1 MADARVDKL
10 LCDQGLAA
18 SRAKAQILIEAG
30 AVRYASAG
38 AWLAITKASQKVP
51 LDSQFKIE
59 PVHELQY
66 VSRAGLKLE
75 AALNWLLAHGHINDQ
90 QLKQWVA
97 LDVGQST
104 GGFTDCLLQYGVNQ
118 VVGID
123 VGHAQ
128 LDNSLQHHPAVSCL
142 EGVNAKELPVE
153 RLLALTPDGFDCIV
167 MDVSF
172 ISQTKILP
180 NLPAFAKPGC
190 WLVSLIKPQFEV
202 GREAVGKNGIVKNI
216 NAINQAIQSV
226 EACAKANGFAGKAK
240 LESPILGGDGN
251 RETLLVAQRL

>member
-18 SRAKAQILIEAG
+18 SRAKAQTLIEAG

-38 AWLAITKASQKVP
+38 AWLTITKASQKVP
-51 LDSQFKIE
+51 ADSQFQID
-59 PVHELQY
+59 PIHVLQY

-75 AALNWLLAHGHINDQ
+75 AGLNWLVQHAHIDNRK
-90 QLKQWVA
+90 LKHWVT

-104 GGFTDCLLQYGVNQ
+104 GGFTDCLLQHGVNK

-128 LDNSLQHHPAVSCL
+128 LDKALQHHPAVIAL
-142 EGVNAKELPVE
+142 EGINAKELPVE
-153 RLLALTPDGFDCIV
+153 KLLAFAPGGFDCIV

-180 NLPAFAKPGC
+180 NLPALAKTGS
-190 WLVSLIKPQFEV
+190 WLVSLVKPQFEV
-202 GREAVGKNGIVKNI
+202 GRKAVGKNGIVKNTT
-216 NAINQAIQSV
+216 AITQAIQNV
-226 EACAKANGFAGKAK
+226 EVCATMSGFDIKTT

-251 RETLLVAQRL
+251 QEYLIIAQMR